1 MTQSQLKALKSDIQS
16 FLKKDVL
23 DLEKKFLSKGW
34 NASFDDLEKKREKV
48 KSIGYWTPQIPKK
61 YGGMGMSL
69 VEFAQISSILGSSP
83 IGLYL
88 FNCQA
93 PDAGNMEIL
102 IEYGTNYQK
111 DKFLKPLLAGEIR
124 SCFSMTEP
132 DFAGSNPIYMG
143 TKAIKKDDKYIV
155 NGNKWYTS
163 SAEGSSFA
171 IVMAITNPKDNN
183 KYLRASQIII
193 PCDSKGFNLVRKIPV
208 MGDEGEGYF
217 SHSEILYDNV
227 EVSEKNLLGDE
238 GYGFKIAQ
246 SRLGPGRVHHC
257 MRWIG
262 ICERSFDMMCK
273 RAATRELSPGKY
285 LGEKQLIQKMI
296 SERRVEIS
304 AAKLLVMDVANK
316 IEGLKKQFVPKT
328 FFAKGNYFSINK
340 DLGIRHLVYPI
351 PNEFSLGIHLTPELD
366 YSVKFGP
373 DFEWVNDPKNY
384 KVDINKE
391 KIFINEIK
399 KYLPDLDPNSL
410 NPSYSGIRPI
420 IEKKD
425 KFKRDFIIQTDIIH
439 SIPNLINLYAIDSPG
454 LTSSLAIAR
463 YVNQIL
469 G

>member
-16 FLKKDVL
+16 FLKKDIL
-23 DLEKKFLSKGW
+23 DLEKKVLYKGW
-34 NASFDDLEKKREKV
+34 NASIDDLEKKREKV
-48 KSIGYWTPQIPKK
+48 KSLGYWTPQIPEK

-143 TKAIKKDDKYIV
+143 TSAIKKDDKYIL
-155 NGNKWYTS
+155 NGKKWYTS

-171 IVMAITNPKDNN
+171 IVMAITNPKDKN
-183 KYLRASQIII
+183 KYLRASQIIV
-193 PCDSKGFNLVRKIPV
+193 PCDSKGFSLVRKIPV

-217 SHSEILYDNV
+217 SHSEISYDNV

-246 SRLGPGRVHHC
+246 SRLGPGRIHHC

-262 ICERSFDMMCK
+262 ICERSFDMMCE

-316 IEGLKKQFVPKT
+316 IEKFGSKKSKVEISMIKFYCANVLKRVIDDAIQIYGGLGMSDDIILSHFYRHERAARIYDGADEVHISSVAKGILSTYGLK
-328 FFAKGNYFSINK
+328 I
-340 DLGIRHLVYPI
+340 
-351 PNEFSLGIHLTPELD
+351 
-366 YSVKFGP
+366 
-373 DFEWVNDPKNY
+373 
-384 KVDINKE
+384 
-391 KIFINEIK
+391 
-399 KYLPDLDPNSL
+399 
-410 NPSYSGIRPI
+410 
-420 IEKKD
+420 
-425 KFKRDFIIQTDIIH
+425 
-439 SIPNLINLYAIDSPG
+439 
-454 LTSSLAIAR
+454 
-463 YVNQIL
+463 
-469 G
+469 

>member
-16 FLKKDVL
+16 FLKKDIL
-23 DLEKKFLSKGW
+23 DLEKKVLYKGW
-34 NASFDDLEKKREKV
+34 NASIDDLEKKREKV
-48 KSIGYWTPQIPKK
+48 KSLGYWTPQIPEK

-143 TKAIKKDDKYIV
+143 TSAIKKNDKYIL

-171 IVMAITNPKDNN
+171 IVMAITNPKDKN
-183 KYLRASQIII
+183 KYLRASQIIV
-193 PCDSKGFNLVRKIPV
+193 PCDSKGFSLVRKIPV

-217 SHSEILYDNV
+217 SHSEISYDNV

-246 SRLGPGRVHHC
+246 SRLGPGRIHHC

-262 ICERSFDMMCK
+262 ICERSFDMMCE

-316 IEGLKKQFVPKT
+316 IEKFGSKKSKVEISMIKFYCANVLKRVIDDAIQIYGGLGMSDDIILSHFYRHERAARIYDGADEVHISSVAKGILSRYGLK
-328 FFAKGNYFSINK
+328 I
-340 DLGIRHLVYPI
+340 
-351 PNEFSLGIHLTPELD
+351 
-366 YSVKFGP
+366 
-373 DFEWVNDPKNY
+373 
-384 KVDINKE
+384 
-391 KIFINEIK
+391 
-399 KYLPDLDPNSL
+399 
-410 NPSYSGIRPI
+410 
-420 IEKKD
+420 
-425 KFKRDFIIQTDIIH
+425 
-439 SIPNLINLYAIDSPG
+439 
-454 LTSSLAIAR
+454 
-463 YVNQIL
+463 
-469 G
+469 

>member
-1 MTQSQLKALKSDIQS
+1 MNQSQLKALKSDIRS
-16 FLKKDVL
+16 FLKKDIL

-48 KSIGYWTPQIPKK
+48 KSLGYWTPQIPEK

-132 DFAGSNPIYMG
+132 GFAGSNPIYMG
-143 TKAIKKDDKYIV
+143 TSAIKKDDKYIL

-171 IVMAITNPKDNN
+171 IVMAITNPKDKN
-183 KYLRASQIII
+183 KYLRASQIIV
-193 PCDSKGFNLVRKIPV
+193 PCDSKGFSLVRKIPV

-217 SHSEILYDNV
+217 SHSEISYDNV

-246 SRLGPGRVHHC
+246 SRLGPGRIHHC

-262 ICERSFDMMCK
+262 ICERSFDMMCE

-316 IEGLKKQFVPKT
+316 IEKFGSKKSKVEISMIKFYCANVLKRVIDDAIQIYGGLGMSDDIILSHFYRHERAARIYDGADEVHISSVAKGILSTYGLK
-328 FFAKGNYFSINK
+328 I
-340 DLGIRHLVYPI
+340 
-351 PNEFSLGIHLTPELD
+351 
-366 YSVKFGP
+366 
-373 DFEWVNDPKNY
+373 
-384 KVDINKE
+384 
-391 KIFINEIK
+391 
-399 KYLPDLDPNSL
+399 
-410 NPSYSGIRPI
+410 
-420 IEKKD
+420 
-425 KFKRDFIIQTDIIH
+425 
-439 SIPNLINLYAIDSPG
+439 
-454 LTSSLAIAR
+454 
-463 YVNQIL
+463 
-469 G
+469 

>member
-16 FLKKDVL
+16 FLKKDIL
-23 DLEKKFLSKGW
+23 DLEKKVLYKGW
-34 NASFDDLEKKREKV
+34 NASIDDLEKKREKV

-132 DFAGSNPIYMG
+132 SFAGSNPVYMG
-143 TKAIKKDDKYIV
+143 TTAVKKDDKYIL

-171 IVMAITNPKDNN
+171 IVMAITNPKDKN
-183 KYLRASQIII
+183 KYLRASQIIV
-193 PCDSKGFNLVRKIPV
+193 PCDSKGFSLVRKIPV

-217 SHSEILYDNV
+217 SHSEISYDNV

-246 SRLGPGRVHHC
+246 SRLGPGRIHHC

-273 RAATRELSPGKY
+273 RAATRELSPGNY

-316 IEGLKKQFVPKT
+316 IEKFGSKKSKVEISMIKFYCANVLKRVIDDAIQIYGGLGMSDDIILSHFYRHERAARIYDGADEVHISSVAKGILSRYGLK
-328 FFAKGNYFSINK
+328 I
-340 DLGIRHLVYPI
+340 
-351 PNEFSLGIHLTPELD
+351 
-366 YSVKFGP
+366 
-373 DFEWVNDPKNY
+373 
-384 KVDINKE
+384 
-391 KIFINEIK
+391 
-399 KYLPDLDPNSL
+399 
-410 NPSYSGIRPI
+410 
-420 IEKKD
+420 
-425 KFKRDFIIQTDIIH
+425 
-439 SIPNLINLYAIDSPG
+439 
-454 LTSSLAIAR
+454 
-463 YVNQIL
+463 
-469 G
+469 